1 MIQVRYFARLRDQLG
16 TAAETLDDHPLTL
29 GELAERLAARGEAW
43 AEAFAGPVL
52 MAVNHEMAGP
62 DTVLHDG
69 DEVGF
74 FPPVTGG

>member
-1 MIQVRYFARLRDQLG
+1 MIHIRYFARLRDQLD
-16 TAAETLDDHPLTL
+16 TAAEMLDDHPPTL
-29 GELAERLAARGEAW
+29 GELAERLAVRGEAW

-52 MAVNHEMAGP
+52 MAVNHEMARP
-62 DTVLHDG
+62 DTVLNDG

>member
-1 MIQVRYFARLRDQLG
+1 MIRVRYFARLRDRLG
-16 TAAETLDDHPLTL
+16 VDEETLDAAPATL
-29 GELAERLAARGEAW
+29 GELRDRLAARGDDW
-43 AEAFAGPVL
+43 AEAFAGQVL

-62 DTVLHDG
+62 DTVLRDG